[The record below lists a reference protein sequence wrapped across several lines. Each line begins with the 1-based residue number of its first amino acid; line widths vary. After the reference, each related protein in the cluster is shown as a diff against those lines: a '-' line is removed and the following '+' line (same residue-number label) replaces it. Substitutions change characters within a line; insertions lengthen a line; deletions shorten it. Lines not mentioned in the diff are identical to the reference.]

1 MPKKKVTEA
10 VEEVV
15 QEPVV
20 SEPVPPQAPRRQG
33 SDDLLELNDLE
44 RGVTREDSEDAK
56 WGYLAGAARRQQ
68 ILTGIVS
75 SGIIQTENGLP
86 VCPVDFEGLRIL
98 IPIREMVLTEW
109 PEDDPIPRSVRI
121 QIGRMLGATI
131 DFIPA
136 AVDIRNRAAIGTK
149 GELLNSDMIARIIP
163 KEDGGCII
171 LTKDGQHFHSEIDL
185 HDEVNDYNSIRSII
199 PCQGVSAVYLDD
211 DGDSEICPCAFVML
225 MSDGKIE
232 PFVFATDKDIERIAN
247 KGHTGFTGFVPT
259 K

>member
-1 MPKKKVTEA
+1 MSKF
-10 VEEVV
+10 
-15 QEPVV
+15 
-20 SEPVPPQAPRRQG
+20 
-33 SDDLLELNDLE
+33 
-44 RGVTREDSEDAK
+44 
-56 WGYLAGAARRQQ
+56 
-68 ILTGIVS
+68 
-75 SGIIQTENGLP
+75 LP
-86 VCPVDFEGLRIL
+86 
-98 IPIREMVLTEW
+98 
-109 PEDDPIPRSVRI
+109 
-121 QIGRMLGATI
+121 
-131 DFIPA
+131 
-136 AVDIRNRAAIGTK
+136 IGTK

-199 PCQGVSAVYLDD
+199 PCQG
-211 DGDSEICPCAFVML
+211 EICPCAFVML

>member
-1 MPKKKVTEA
+1 MSKF
-10 VEEVV
+10 
-15 QEPVV
+15 
-20 SEPVPPQAPRRQG
+20 
-33 SDDLLELNDLE
+33 
-44 RGVTREDSEDAK
+44 
-56 WGYLAGAARRQQ
+56 
-68 ILTGIVS
+68 
-75 SGIIQTENGLP
+75 LP
-86 VCPVDFEGLRIL
+86 
-98 IPIREMVLTEW
+98 
-109 PEDDPIPRSVRI
+109 
-121 QIGRMLGATI
+121 
-131 DFIPA
+131 
-136 AVDIRNRAAIGTK
+136 IGTK

-163 KEDGGCII
+163 KEDG
-171 LTKDGQHFHSEIDL
+171 DL